1 MLGSGRRTR
10 EGRRRTVVHIVR
22 ERACPSAAPRRAGTY
37 AGGMRRRPDD
47 EATPASAPTPAL
59 ATPAGPSAAARLLGS
74 RLVRVVGRHVASKGP
89 LLAAGLTY
97 QALFALFSALWVGFS
112 VAGFVVA
119 GDVVLRDELV
129 VFIQSAVP
137 GVIKD
142 DSGAG
147 VVEPG
152 ALMNASVFGWTGT
165 VALVGLLF
173 GSVRLFG
180 SMRDSVRTVFR
191 APTPAPSLI
200 VLVLRD
206 LALAVAFGVAVLVSA
221 SISLLSTTAVTWG
234 LHLVGL
240 STASAASV
248 VLLRVVALVLVFAFD
263 TAVLV
268 ALFRVLAGLHIPGRR
283 LLAGSALGA
292 AGFVLITFVGGTL
305 LRAAGSNPLLASF
318 AAIVG
323 LLLVINLLCQ
333 VLLLAA
339 AWIAVGLDDIGVRAD
354 PREEAER
361 LRRLEEERLAQE
373 ARVVSAPR
381 RAASRVRGLAA
392 HVARAA
398 GSVRRRGG
406 DVGGRR

>member
-1 MLGSGRRTR
+1 
-10 EGRRRTVVHIVR
+10 
-22 ERACPSAAPRRAGTY
+22 
-37 AGGMRRRPDD
+37 MRRRPDD
-47 EATPASAPTPAL
+47 PEPVDPVAAPPTAPRRA
-59 ATPAGPSAAARLLGS
+59 ARGAAAAGS
-74 RLVRVVGRHVASKGP
+74 RLASSRAARVLGRHVVQKGP

-112 VAGFVVA
+112 VTGFVVA
-119 GDVVLRDELV
+119 GNDVVRDELIA
-129 VFIQSAVP
+129 FIQSAVP

-142 DSGAG
+142 DTGAG

-173 GSVRLFG
+173 SSIRLFG

-191 APTPAPSLI
+191 APQPTTPLLRLI
-200 VLVLRD
+200 ARD
-206 LALAVAFGVAVLVSA
+206 LALALAFGATVLVSA

-234 LHLVGL
+234 LRLVGL
-240 STASAASV
+240 STESDASV
-248 VLLRVVALVLVFAFD
+248 ALLRLVGLVLVFVFD
-263 TAVLV
+263 TVVLA
-268 ALFRVLAGLHIPGRR
+268 ALFRVLAGLHIPPRR
-283 LLAGSALGA
+283 LLAGSAIGG

-339 AWIAVGLDDIGVRAD
+339 GWIAVGMDDIGVLAD
-354 PREEAER
+354 PHAEAER
-361 LRRLEEERLAQE
+361 LRLIEEARRAEEARAGTRRTRAAERL
-373 ARVVSAPR
+373 
-381 RAASRVRGLAA
+381 RGLASRLP
-392 HVARAA
+392 RAL
-398 GSVRRRGG
+398 RRRLDGEGG
-406 DVGGRR
+406 RGASGPDDGSGGGSDVGRRR

>member
-1 MLGSGRRTR
+1 
-10 EGRRRTVVHIVR
+10 
-22 ERACPSAAPRRAGTY
+22 
-37 AGGMRRRPDD
+37 MRRRPDD
-47 EATPASAPTPAL
+47 TEHDDDAPGARTA
-59 ATPAGPSAAARLLGS
+59 PSAARAAGS
-74 RLVRVVGRHVASKGP
+74 RLASTRAVRVVGRHVVQKGP

-119 GDVVLRDELV
+119 GNDVVRDELIA
-129 VFIQSAVP
+129 FIQSAVP

-173 GSVRLFG
+173 SSIRLFG

-191 APTPAPSLI
+191 APQPATPLLLLI
-200 VLVLRD
+200 ARDLV
-206 LALAVAFGVAVLVSA
+206 LALAFGATVLVSA

-234 LHLVGL
+234 LRLVGL
-240 STASAASV
+240 ATDSDASAA
-248 VLLRVVALVLVFAFD
+248 LLRLVGLVLVFVFD
-263 TAVLV
+263 TVVLA
-268 ALFRVLAGLHIPGRR
+268 ALFRVLAGLHIPARR
-283 LLAGSALGA
+283 LLAGSAIGG

-339 AWIAVGLDDIGVRAD
+339 GWIAVGMDDIGVLAD
-354 PREEAER
+354 PHAEAER
-361 LRRLEEERLAQE
+361 LRLLEEARLAEE
-373 ARVVSAPR
+373 ADLGSRR
-381 RAASRVRGLAA
+381 TRAAARLRDLASRLPPVFRRPDQGAA
-392 HVARAA
+392 D
-398 GSVRRRGG
+398 GGRGG
-406 DVGGRR
+406 DGDEAGGGSGVGGRR

>member
-1 MLGSGRRTR
+1 
-10 EGRRRTVVHIVR
+10 
-22 ERACPSAAPRRAGTY
+22 
-37 AGGMRRRPDD
+37 MRRRPDD
-47 EATPASAPTPAL
+47 TETDVVAPRESSAGRPSAPRRARS
-59 ATPAGPSAAARLLGS
+59 GAAAAGS
-74 RLVRVVGRHVASKGP
+74 RLASWRVSRVLGRHVVQKGP

-119 GDVVLRDELV
+119 GNEVVRDELIT
-129 VFIQSAVP
+129 FIQSAVP

-142 DSGAG
+142 DTGAG

-173 GSVRLFG
+173 SSIRLFG

-191 APTPAPSLI
+191 APQPTTPLLR
-200 VLVLRD
+200 LVARD
-206 LALAVAFGVAVLVSA
+206 LVLALAFGATVLVSA
-221 SISLLSTTAVTWG
+221 SLSLLSTTAVTWG
-234 LHLVGL
+234 LRLVGL
-240 STASAASV
+240 STDSDASAA
-248 VLLRVVALVLVFAFD
+248 LLRLVGLVLVFLFD

-268 ALFRVLAGLHIPGRR
+268 ALFRVLAGLHIPTRR
-283 LLAGSALGA
+283 LLAGSALGG

-339 AWIAVGLDDIGVRAD
+339 GWIAVGMDDIGVLAD
-354 PREEAER
+354 PHAEAER
-361 LRRLEEERLAQE
+361 LRLLEEAKRAEE
-373 ARVVSAPR
+373 ARGGTR
-381 RAASRVRGLAA
+381 RTRAAQRLRGLAS
-392 HVARAA
+392 RLP
-398 GSVRRRGG
+398 RLLRRGDDDAPDEG
-406 DVGGRR
+406 DAGASGDGPRSGSGVGGRR

>member
-1 MLGSGRRTR
+1 
-10 EGRRRTVVHIVR
+10 
-22 ERACPSAAPRRAGTY
+22 
-37 AGGMRRRPDD
+37 MRRRPDD
-47 EATPASAPTPAL
+47 TEQADASRDVAADRPAATRRAASGAV
-59 ATPAGPSAAARLLGS
+59 AAGS
-74 RLVRVVGRHVASKGP
+74 RLASSRAVRVVGRHVVQKGP

-119 GDVVLRDELV
+119 GNDVVRDELIA
-129 VFIQSAVP
+129 FIQSAVP

-142 DSGAG
+142 DTGAG

-173 GSVRLFG
+173 SSIRLFG

-191 APTPAPSLI
+191 APQPATPLLRLI
-200 VLVLRD
+200 ARDLVL
-206 LALAVAFGVAVLVSA
+206 ALVFGATVLVSA

-234 LHLVGL
+234 LRLVGL
-240 STASAASV
+240 SPDSDASAA
-248 VLLRVVALVLVFAFD
+248 LLRLVGLVLVFVFD
-263 TAVLV
+263 TAVLAV
-268 ALFRVLAGLHIPGRR
+268 LFRVLAGLHIPARR
-283 LLAGSALGA
+283 LLAGSAIGG
-292 AGFVLITFVGGTL
+292 AGFVFITFVGGTL

-339 AWIAVGLDDIGVRAD
+339 GWIAVGMDDIGVLAD
-354 PREEAER
+354 PHAEAER
-361 LRRLEEERLAQE
+361 LRLLEEARLAEEAQLGSRRARAGERL
-373 ARVVSAPR
+373 
-381 RAASRVRGLAA
+381 RALASRLPRGL
-392 HVARAA
+392 RSPGRGPA
-398 GSVRRRGG
+398 GRDPGG
-406 DVGGRR
+406 DDGEAGGGSGVGGRR

>member
-1 MLGSGRRTR
+1 
-10 EGRRRTVVHIVR
+10 
-22 ERACPSAAPRRAGTY
+22 
-37 AGGMRRRPDD
+37 MRRRPDD
-47 EATPASAPTPAL
+47 TETDDVAPRESSADRPSAPRRARS
-59 ATPAGPSAAARLLGS
+59 GAAAAGS
-74 RLVRVVGRHVASKGP
+74 RLASWRVSRVLGRHVVQKGP

-119 GDVVLRDELV
+119 GNEVVRDELIT
-129 VFIQSAVP
+129 FIQSAVP

-142 DSGAG
+142 DTGAG

-173 GSVRLFG
+173 SSIRLFG

-191 APTPAPSLI
+191 APQPTTPLLR
-200 VLVLRD
+200 LVARD
-206 LALAVAFGVAVLVSA
+206 LVLALAFGATVLVSA
-221 SISLLSTTAVTWG
+221 SLSLLSTTAVTWG
-234 LHLVGL
+234 LRLVGL
-240 STASAASV
+240 STDSDASAA
-248 VLLRVVALVLVFAFD
+248 LLRLVGLVLVFLFD

-268 ALFRVLAGLHIPGRR
+268 ALFRVLAGLHIPTRR
-283 LLAGSALGA
+283 LLAGSALGGG
-292 AGFVLITFVGGTL
+292 GFVLITFVGGTL

-339 AWIAVGLDDIGVRAD
+339 GWIAVGMDDIGVLAD
-354 PREEAER
+354 PHAEAER
-361 LRRLEEERLAQE
+361 LRLLEEAKRAEEARAGTRRTRAAERL
-373 ARVVSAPR
+373 
-381 RAASRVRGLAA
+381 RGLAS
-392 HVARAA
+392 RLP
-398 GSVRRRGG
+398 RLLRRGG
-406 DVGGRR
+406 DDAPDGDDAGASGDGPGGGSGVGGRR

>member
-1 MLGSGRRTR
+1 
-10 EGRRRTVVHIVR
+10 
-22 ERACPSAAPRRAGTY
+22 
-37 AGGMRRRPDD
+37 MRRRPDD
-47 EATPASAPTPAL
+47 TETDDVAPRESSADRPSAPRRARS
-59 ATPAGPSAAARLLGS
+59 GAAAAGS
-74 RLVRVVGRHVASKGP
+74 RLASWRVSRVLGRHVVQKGP

-119 GDVVLRDELV
+119 GNEVVRDELIT
-129 VFIQSAVP
+129 FIQSAVP

-142 DSGAG
+142 DTGAG

-173 GSVRLFG
+173 SSIRLFG

-191 APTPAPSLI
+191 APQPTTPLLR
-200 VLVLRD
+200 LVARD
-206 LALAVAFGVAVLVSA
+206 LVLALAFGATVLVSA
-221 SISLLSTTAVTWG
+221 SLSLLSTTAVTWG
-234 LHLVGL
+234 LRLVGL
-240 STASAASV
+240 STDSDASAA
-248 VLLRVVALVLVFAFD
+248 LLRLVGLVLVFLFD

-268 ALFRVLAGLHIPGRR
+268 ALFRVLAGLHIPTRR
-283 LLAGSALGA
+283 LLAGSALGGG
-292 AGFVLITFVGGTL
+292 GFVLITFVGGTL

-339 AWIAVGLDDIGVRAD
+339 GWIAVGMDDIGVLAD
-354 PREEAER
+354 PHAEAER
-361 LRRLEEERLAQE
+361 LRLLEEAKRAEEARAGTRRTRAAERL
-373 ARVVSAPR
+373 
-381 RAASRVRGLAA
+381 RGLAS
-392 HVARAA
+392 RLP
-398 GSVRRRGG
+398 RLLRRGG
-406 DVGGRR
+406 DDAPDGDDAGASGDGPWGGSGVGGRR

>member
-1 MLGSGRRTR
+1 
-10 EGRRRTVVHIVR
+10 
-22 ERACPSAAPRRAGTY
+22 
-37 AGGMRRRPDD
+37 MRRRPDD
-47 EATPASAPTPAL
+47 TDQGDAAPVA
-59 ATPAGPSAAARLLGS
+59 PSAAASARAAGS
-74 RLVRVVGRHVASKGP
+74 RLASSRAVRVVGRHVVQKGP

-119 GDVVLRDELV
+119 GNEVVRDELIT
-129 VFIQSAVP
+129 FIQSAVP

-152 ALMNASVFGWTGT
+152 ALMNANVFGLTGA
-165 VALVGLLF
+165 VALVGLVF
-173 GSVRLFG
+173 SSIRLFG

-191 APTPAPSLI
+191 APTSSTPLLRLI
-200 VLVLRD
+200 LRD
-206 LALAVAFGVAVLVSA
+206 LALAVAFGLAVVVSA
-221 SISLLSTTAVTWG
+221 SLSLLSSTAVTWG
-234 LHLVGL
+234 LRLLGL
-240 STASAASV
+240 STTSDSAA
-248 VLLRVVALVLVFAFD
+248 VLLRLVGIVLVFAFD

-292 AGFVLITFVGGTL
+292 AGFVLITIGGGVL
-305 LRAAGSNPLLASF
+305 LRAAGSNPLLAGF

-339 AWIAVGLDDIGVRAD
+339 SWIAVGMDEIGVLAD
-354 PREEAER
+354 PHAEAAR
-361 LRRLEEERLAQE
+361 LRALEEERQRAAEE
-373 ARVVSAPR
+373 ARQAEARLADERRTAEARGGSRPR
-381 RAASRVRGLAA
+381 RLLGAVRALPAR
-392 HVARAA
+392 ARAA
-398 GSVRRRGG
+398 LPRRRDEG
-406 DVGGRR
+406 

>member
-1 MLGSGRRTR
+1 
-10 EGRRRTVVHIVR
+10 
-22 ERACPSAAPRRAGTY
+22 
-37 AGGMRRRPDD
+37 MRRRPDD
-47 EATPASAPTPAL
+47 EPATEPATTTATAPASEDESQSEGG
-59 ATPAGPSAAARLLGS
+59 AGADRPGPAARLVS
-74 RLVRVVGRHVASKGP
+74 TRLVRVVGRHIVLKGP

-119 GDVVLRDELV
+119 GNEVVRDELIT
-129 VFIQSAVP
+129 FIQSAVP

-152 ALMNASVFGWTGT
+152 ALMNANVFGLTGA
-165 VALVGLLF
+165 VALVGLVF
-173 GSVRLFG
+173 SSIRLFG

-191 APTPAPSLI
+191 APTSSTPLLR
-200 VLVLRD
+200 LVLRD
-206 LALAVAFGVAVLVSA
+206 LALAVAFGLAVVVSA
-221 SISLLSTTAVTWG
+221 SLSLLSSTAVTWG
-234 LHLVGL
+234 LRLLGL
-240 STASAASV
+240 STTSDSAA
-248 VLLRVVALVLVFAFD
+248 VLLRVVGIVLVFAFD

-292 AGFVLITFVGGTL
+292 AGFVLITIGGGVL
-305 LRAAGSNPLLASF
+305 LRAAGSNPLLAGF

-339 AWIAVGLDDIGVRAD
+339 SWIAVGMDEIGVLAD
-354 PREEAER
+354 PHAEAAR
-361 LRRLEEERLAQE
+361 LRALEEERQRAAEAARQAEAE
-373 ARVVSAPR
+373 ARLADER
-381 RAASRVRGLAA
+381 RAAEARGGSRPRRLLGAVRALP
-392 HVARAA
+392 ARARGA
-398 GSVRRRGG
+398 LPRRRDEG
-406 DVGGRR
+406 

>member
-1 MLGSGRRTR
+1 
-10 EGRRRTVVHIVR
+10 
-22 ERACPSAAPRRAGTY
+22 
-37 AGGMRRRPDD
+37 MRRRPDD
-47 EATPASAPTPAL
+47 TEQDDAARDAPGDRPAATRRA
-59 ATPAGPSAAARLLGS
+59 ATGAAAAGS
-74 RLVRVVGRHVASKGP
+74 RLASSRAVRVIGRHVVQKGP

-119 GDVVLRDELV
+119 GNDVVRDELIA
-129 VFIQSAVP
+129 FIQSAVP

-173 GSVRLFG
+173 SSIRLFG

-191 APTPAPSLI
+191 APQPATPLLRLI
-200 VLVLRD
+200 ARDLV
-206 LALAVAFGVAVLVSA
+206 LALAFGATVLVSA

-234 LHLVGL
+234 LRLVGL
-240 STASAASV
+240 STDSDASAA
-248 VLLRVVALVLVFAFD
+248 LLRLVGLVLVFVFD
-263 TAVLV
+263 TAVLAV
-268 ALFRVLAGLHIPGRR
+268 LFRVLAGLHIPTRR
-283 LLAGSALGA
+283 LLAGSAIGG

-339 AWIAVGLDDIGVRAD
+339 GWIAVGMDDIGVLAD
-354 PREEAER
+354 PQAEAER
-361 LRRLEEERLAQE
+361 LRLLEEARLAEEAELGSRRTQAAERL
-373 ARVVSAPR
+373 
-381 RAASRVRGLAA
+381 RALASRLPQALRHPG
-392 HVARAA
+392 RR
-398 GSVRRRGG
+398 SSRRR
-406 DVGGRR
+406 